1 MNSPPGTPGLAL
13 LLLVS
18 RGATPKGAGAPPLVM
33 DLLHSRGCP
42 VGVWSPPP
50 APHVWGGGST
60 PTSLAV
66 MRQRLRLVAV
76 LCAG

>member
-18 RGATPKGAGAPPLVM
+18 GATPKGAGAPPLVM

-42 VGVWSPPP
+42 VGVWFPHPRMCGGEAPPP
-50 APHVWGGGST
+50 HPW
-60 PTSLAV
+60 L
-66 MRQRLRLVAV
+66 
-76 LCAG
+76 